1 MPPSAILSIALKF
14 KEGNISVEQCNKF
27 LELIRS
33 SVPNMGNNWDV
44 THYSTPSGIV
54 ELKKDTPCAGGK
66 IEINFNEYE
75 ARELIEATLKVAENR
90 AIILQKLKEALAKNN
105 IKDIKAYASKLCG
118 IDKEETPK

>member
-1 MPPSAILSIALKF
+1 MPPSATLSIALKF
-14 KEGNISVEQCNKF
+14 REEKISVEQCNRL
-27 LELIRS
+27 LEMIRS
-33 SVPNMGNNWDV
+33 SVPNIGNDWDV

-90 AIILQKLKEALAKNN
+90 TIILQKLKEALAKNN
-105 IKDIKAYASKLCG
+105 VKDIKAYASKLCG
-118 IDKEETPK
+118 ME